1 MMISYKR
8 LPIINNIKNTT
19 TVIGYKRLPIINNK
33 NLTSVVNRPSY
44 LSLMIDSK
52 FLNIKLFFIKINL
65 IYKTTIF

>member
-52 FLNIKLFFIKINL
+52 FLNIKLFFFYIL
-65 IYKTTIF
+65 VVTL